1 MATPTSF
8 VRRGRR
14 FRASARE
21 DVREHATD
29 ASDDASRDGSV
40 DDDGGAAGRGR
51 RREPSARLPNA
62 RAGLHGRVVV
72 SAGHGDVDAL
82 FGGGVPLGA
91 CVMCASDGASA
102 HGETLFGLYFLAEGA
117 ATAGH
122 RGCWVRRGRLD
133 RAKAMRGFPRR
144 VREVDAGRGGGEKAS
159 GTGTRGDARGDAD
172 GVGDADGLRIAWQ
185 YRRYLKEG
193 RALDDSRVGIG
204 QTVASS
210 EASSA
215 STSTSAVKKRRNL
228 RAPDFCQTF
237 DLTKEEDETAL
248 SNADV
253 SYATFRNGSIDD
265 DDPWTR
271 CFEFVRAFVR
281 SLKECEVGR
290 VVVEPETPTDADEW
304 DACVELARA
313 LRALMVDTNAVCVMI
328 LPLVDAPPHASALI
342 RHLVDCAVDVQPLEG
357 PTSEIES
364 LLPEPHTC
372 VGLIAVRKL
381 QFRGGVVS
389 PLTRMDRVYALQMRR
404 KRLAIKPLQ
413 IRPEEEKKGDGA
425 SGGACGGGKGGGD
438 LNF

>member
-1 MATPTSF
+1 MLGASRTIGSREGDAWVSSTRARDGCGEGWGEEG
-8 VRRGRR
+8 VGNGDGDARGRRRRRGRR
-14 FRASARE
+14 RVAHRVAVQTVFERG
-21 DVREHATD
+21 T
-29 ASDDASRDGSV
+29 SV
-40 DDDGGAAGRGR
+40 GR
-51 RREPSARLPNA
+51 
-62 RAGLHGRVVV
+62 
-72 SAGHGDVDAL
+72 
-82 FGGGVPLGA
+82 F
-91 CVMCASDGASA
+91 
-102 HGETLFGLYFLAEGA
+102 
-117 ATAGH
+117 
-122 RGCWVRRGRLD
+122 
-133 RAKAMRGFPRR
+133 
-144 VREVDAGRGGGEKAS
+144 
-159 GTGTRGDARGDAD
+159 
-172 GVGDADGLRIAWQ
+172 
-185 YRRYLKEG
+185 EG
-193 RALDDSRVGIG
+193 RAWADGGVVRGVVDVDVGG
-204 QTVASS
+204 EEET
-210 EASSA
+210 EF
-215 STSTSAVKKRRNL
+215 T
-228 RAPDFCQTF
+228 RADFCQTL

-253 SYATFRNGSIDD
+253 SYATFRNDSIDD

-281 SLKECEVGR
+281 SLKQCEVGR

-313 LRALMVDTNAVCVMI
+313 LKALMVDANAVCVMI

-438 LNF
+438 LDF

>member
-14 FRASARE
+14 FRAPTSSASP
-21 DVREHATD
+21 DVVERD
-29 ASDDASRDGSV
+29 ASPSTRSNARDK
-40 DDDGGAAGRGR
+40 DDDGVRPNAT
-51 RREPSARLPNA
+51 LPNA
-62 RAGLHGRVVV
+62 RAGLHGRALV

-91 CVMCASDGASA
+91 CVACACDGASA
-102 HGETLFGLYFLAEGA
+102 HGETLFGMYFLAEGA

-133 RAKAMRGFPRR
+133 RASAMRGFPRR
-144 VREVDAGRGGGEKAS
+144 VSSREAEAEAAEARAREKESSDA
-159 GTGTRGDARGDAD
+159 TRGDGDEA
-172 GVGDADGLRIAWQ
+172 ADGLRIAWQ

-193 RALDDSRVGIG
+193 RTLDDSRVGLG
-204 QTVASS
+204 QTVGTSESS
-210 EASSA
+210 SSGSGSGSA
-215 STSTSAVKKRRNL
+215 SAGKKKRRNL

-237 DLTKEEDETAL
+237 DVTKEEDEDVLAR
-248 SNADV
+248 ADV
-253 SYATFRNGSIDD
+253 SYATFRDCSSD

-281 SLKECEVGR
+281 SLKACEVGR
-290 VVVEPETPTDADEW
+290 VVVEPETPTNADEW

-313 LRALMVDTNAVCVMI
+313 LKALMFDANAVCVMI
-328 LPLVDAPPHASALI
+328 LPLADAPPRASALI
-342 RHLVDCAVDVQPLEG
+342 RHLFDCAVDVQPLEG

-413 IRPEEEKKGDGA
+413 IRPEEDKKSDGG
-425 SGGACGGGKGGGD
+425 GGACGGGKGGGD
-438 LNF
+438 LDF

>member
-14 FRASARE
+14 FRAPTSSPSPDVVEEDASPSTRPNARE
-21 DVREHATD
+21 K
-29 ASDDASRDGSV
+29 
-40 DDDGGAAGRGR
+40 DDDGVR
-51 RREPSARLPNA
+51 PSATLPNA
-62 RAGLHGRVVV
+62 RAGLHGRALV

-91 CVMCASDGASA
+91 CVACARDGASA
-102 HGETLFGLYFLAEGA
+102 HGEMLFGMYFLAEGA

-133 RAKAMRGFPRR
+133 RASAMRGFPRR
-144 VREVDAGRGGGEKAS
+144 VSSRETETEAEAEARGKESSGAPREDAGEA
-159 GTGTRGDARGDAD
+159 
-172 GVGDADGLRIAWQ
+172 ADGLRIAWQ

-193 RALDDSRVGIG
+193 RTLDDSRVGLG
-204 QTVASS
+204 QTVGTSESS
-210 EASSA
+210 PTTGSA
-215 STSTSAVKKRRNL
+215 SAGKKKRRNL

-237 DLTKEEDETAL
+237 DVSKEEDEEILAR
-248 SNADV
+248 ADV
-253 SYATFRNGSIDD
+253 SYTTFRDGSSD
-265 DDPWTR
+265 DDPWAR

-281 SLKECEVGR
+281 SLKACEVGR

-313 LRALMVDTNAVCVMI
+313 LKTLMFDANAVCVMI
-328 LPLVDAPPHASALI
+328 LPLADAPPSASALI
-342 RHLVDCAVDVQPLEG
+342 RHLFDCAVDVQPLEG

-372 VGLIAVRKL
+372 VGLISVRKL

-413 IRPEEEKKGDGA
+413 IRPEEDKK
-425 SGGACGGGKGGGD
+425 SGSACGGVKGGGD
-438 LNF
+438 LDF

>member
-14 FRASARE
+14 FRAPTSPSPSP
-21 DVREHATD
+21 DVVVVEENAA
-29 ASDDASRDGSV
+29 ASPSSTEKV
-40 DDDGGAAGRGR
+40 DVHDGGR
-51 RREPSARLPNA
+51 PSATLPNA
-62 RAGLHGRVVV
+62 RAGLHGRALV

-82 FGGGVPLGA
+82 FGGGLPLGA
-91 CVMCASDGASA
+91 CVACACDGASA
-102 HGETLFGLYFLAEGA
+102 HGETLFGMYFLAEGA

-133 RAKAMRGFPRR
+133 RASAMRGFPRR
-144 VREVDAGRGGGEKAS
+144 VSSREAAAEAAAEER
-159 GTGTRGDARGDAD
+159 ARGKESSD
-172 GVGDADGLRIAWQ
+172 GDGDADGLRIAWQ

-193 RALDDSRVGIG
+193 RTLDDSRVGLG
-204 QTVASS
+204 QTVGTSESS
-210 EASSA
+210 SSTSGSSGSA
-215 STSTSAVKKRRNL
+215 SAGKKKRRNL

-237 DLTKEEDETAL
+237 DVTKEEDEEVLAR
-248 SNADV
+248 ADV
-253 SYATFRNGSIDD
+253 SYAAFRDGSSD
-265 DDPWTR
+265 DDPWAR

-281 SLKECEVGR
+281 SLKACEVGR
-290 VVVEPETPTDADEW
+290 VVVEPETPTNADEW

-313 LRALMVDTNAVCVMI
+313 LKALMFDANAVCVMI
-328 LPLVDAPPHASALI
+328 LPLADAPSRASALI
-342 RHLVDCAVDVQPLEG
+342 RHLFDCAVDVQPLEG

-372 VGLIAVRKL
+372 VGLVAVRKL

-413 IRPEEEKKGDGA
+413 IRPEEDKKSDGG
-425 SGGACGGGKGGGD
+425 GGACGGGKGGGD
-438 LNF
+438 LDF

>member
-1 MATPTSF
+1 M
-8 VRRGRR
+8 
-14 FRASARE
+14 
-21 DVREHATD
+21 
-29 ASDDASRDGSV
+29 
-40 DDDGGAAGRGR
+40 
-51 RREPSARLPNA
+51 
-62 RAGLHGRVVV
+62 
-72 SAGHGDVDAL
+72 
-82 FGGGVPLGA
+82 
-91 CVMCASDGASA
+91 
-102 HGETLFGLYFLAEGA
+102 
-117 ATAGH
+117 
-122 RGCWVRRGRLD
+122 
-133 RAKAMRGFPRR
+133 
-144 VREVDAGRGGGEKAS
+144 
-159 GTGTRGDARGDAD
+159 
-172 GVGDADGLRIAWQ
+172 RIAWQ

-193 RALDDSRVGIG
+193 RALDDSRVGLG

>member
-1 MATPTSF
+1 M
-8 VRRGRR
+8 
-14 FRASARE
+14 
-21 DVREHATD
+21 
-29 ASDDASRDGSV
+29 
-40 DDDGGAAGRGR
+40 
-51 RREPSARLPNA
+51 
-62 RAGLHGRVVV
+62 
-72 SAGHGDVDAL
+72 
-82 FGGGVPLGA
+82 
-91 CVMCASDGASA
+91 
-102 HGETLFGLYFLAEGA
+102 
-117 ATAGH
+117 
-122 RGCWVRRGRLD
+122 
-133 RAKAMRGFPRR
+133 
-144 VREVDAGRGGGEKAS
+144 REVDAGRSGGEKAS

-193 RALDDSRVGIG
+193 RALDDSRVGLG

-253 SYATFRNGSIDD
+253 SYATFRNDSIDD

-281 SLKECEVGR
+281 SLKQCEVGR

-313 LRALMVDTNAVCVMI
+313 LKALMVDTNAVCVMI